1 MRHDVRVPWM
11 MDPTPHYAA
20 EYFASLLSQSGKYAD
35 GMADDNDALQCSAVQ
50 VPMAH
55 EREREQY
62 RRNSSEADIRQTDR
76 QVPDPRVQQSGAR
89 KTVPVSALGRVH
101 GRE

>member
-1 MRHDVRVPWM
+1 MDDGSHATLRSRVLCLPLKLVWQ
-11 MDPTPHYAA
+11 PA
-20 EYFASLLSQSGKYAD
+20 KYAD
-35 GMADDNDALQCSAVQ
+35 GMADDDDALQCSAVQ
-50 VPMAH
+50 VPMAQ

>member
-1 MRHDVRVPWM
+1 M

-35 GMADDNDALQCSAVQ
+35 GMADDNDALQCSTVQ

-55 EREREQY
+55 ERGQY
-62 RRNSSEADIRQTDR
+62 RRNSSGADIRQTDR
-76 QVPDPRVQQSGAR
+76 QVPDPRVQQSDAR
-89 KTVPVSALGRVH
+89 KTVPVPALGRVH
-101 GRE
+101 GRG